1 MHVKKISSLIVLLST
16 NVYAEGFSS
25 SVGGDYSTGK
35 YGSSESTNVFYL
47 PFGVAYDSGA
57 FTYRLT
63 IPYIRV
69 TGSGDIVPGGF
80 GGASAGGGSSIGQFG
95 CAGDSR
101 KGAKKPEDNGV
112 CGAVATTPTTG
123 GTGGGTTT
131 PTTRKRSTE
140 SGLGDI
146 VASINYNVVD
156 QQDTSGWIV
165 DLNGRIKF
173 GTASDSRG
181 LGSGKTDYA
190 LGVSVDK
197 YFGAPYVSVGLGYK
211 VLGEPRGVKYD
222 NVVYGALGGGYKF
235 SKNTSMGVSYDW
247 ATAAVNGAVRP
258 QEVSLYA
265 SHRINDNYK
274 LSGVIYTGLSD
285 ASSDFGAGLT
295 LNYYF

>member
-101 KGAKKPEDNGV
+101 KGAKKLEDNGV
-112 CGAVATTPTTG
+112 AEPLLLRLQLAVLEA
-123 GTGGGTTT
+123 
-131 PTTRKRSTE
+131 
-140 SGLGDI
+140 
-146 VASINYNVVD
+146 A
-156 QQDTSGWIV
+156 QQP
-165 DLNGRIKF
+165 LQRAKE
-173 GTASDSRG
+173 
-181 LGSGKTDYA
+181 A
-190 LGVSVDK
+190 LSQ
-197 YFGAPYVSVGLGYK
+197 A
-211 VLGEPRGVKYD
+211 
-222 NVVYGALGGGYKF
+222 
-235 SKNTSMGVSYDW
+235 
-247 ATAAVNGAVRP
+247 
-258 QEVSLYA
+258 
-265 SHRINDNYK
+265 
-274 LSGVIYTGLSD
+274 
-285 ASSDFGAGLT
+285 
-295 LNYYF
+295 